1 MDIEHMFYSHHERM
15 GGFTMYWHDSP
26 RSETYLRADLA
37 DILRA
42 IARAGAGPTH
52 ARVTLRDADYAD
64 GFRAAI
70 EAMAAALGIPIDPPA
85 LRRRDPRENP
95 RLPSGR

>member
-1 MDIEHMFYSHHERM
+1 
-15 GGFTMYWHDSP
+15 MYWHDSP

-37 DILRA
+37 DMLRA
-42 IARAGAGPTH
+42 IARAGAGPTR
-52 ARVTLRDADYAD
+52 ARITLRDADYAD

-70 EAMAAALGIPIDPPA
+70 EAMAAALGIPIDPPTYRA
-85 LRRRDPRENP
+85 RDSRENGTP

>member
-1 MDIEHMFYSHHERM
+1 
-15 GGFTMYWHDSP
+15 MYWNNGP

-37 DILRA
+37 DILKA
-42 IARAGAGPTH
+42 IARAGAGPT
-52 ARVTLRDADYAD
+52 RSSITLREADYAD

-70 EAMAAALGIPIDPPA
+70 EAMAAALGLPVDLPA
-85 LRRRDPRENP
+85 PRKRVQQKDL